1 MRTVHQ
7 LTQDELEE
15 LSEREEMTIEELIE
29 RFNATSFVE
38 EDFFCNL

>member
-1 MRTVHQ
+1 MRTIHQ

-29 RFNATSFVE
+29 RFNATYFVD

>member
-1 MRTVHQ
+1 MRTVHE

-15 LSEREEMTIEELIE
+15 LSGREEMTIEELMIH
-29 RFNATSFVE
+29 FTSTMFTE